1 MRAALV
7 LPALAAAL
15 ALGSTAYAQL
25 GQGTL
30 TGKIVDAST
39 GNPVG
44 DVVVTVT
51 SVNLQGEEIAV
62 TGKDGTFRISS
73 LPPGDYTLRLD
84 KESYKPYSRSD
95 IKVRA
100 DVTLRVDMQVLPEA
114 LKEDIVVVGRRPTV
128 DIGSST
134 ASTNIGEDF
143 LTRIPI
149 IRPGGKGSDTRSI
162 ESAAAAVPQAAGDTY
177 GTSIN
182 GTTSPENSYLLD
194 GLSVGDPAYGTLGTP
209 LSMEFVRELNVIT
222 GGYMPEYGKTTGG
235 ILNAVTKSGSNEFH
249 AGIWAYFSPGA
260 LEGPREKI
268 RVEGSTVDTQVG
280 IDNIYDFGADFGG
293 PIIPDTLWFYV
304 GFDYATTRWKL
315 DRSLRRILYDA
326 DGNELTEQVGEDT
339 FTQTEL
345 IPGTKETFYAESHTL
360 QVFGKFDLRIDK
372 ANRLSLTLVGA
383 PRSSGGGGAYGM
395 DPQDGSPEAT
405 NLVGAIEHLAHQ
417 WDGGT
422 FDAVLKWN
430 SELLEKKLI
439 LDTTIGW
446 HHQTGGER
454 AYDGSEPGDSTGL
467 ASQNGVIWRRTPNAT
482 GTRNYHS
489 ITEFESLPA
498 GQENACDAPASA
510 PGAVPCPVLSYQN
523 GGPGFLDTLV
533 LNRIGFQTILT
544 WLPELAGKH
553 VVKVGFDLD
562 QLMFHHVRGYGGGT
576 LYREST
582 SGTSFTDLRQYG
594 FLTGPDQAVI
604 LPALDIE
611 TSSTSVGGFIQDSW
625 SITDNLTL
633 NFGVRYD
640 AQFIYGGA
648 GQLALSLP
656 NQWSPRF
663 GVIWDPSADGRAK
676 LFANIALFYESVPLD
691 IADRAGSGEP
701 QITSI
706 HFASECDPSDPTQA
720 QGSCL
725 DDSSRAYITE
735 PASPDKL
742 WVLTGSSVTP
752 VDPDLSAQ
760 SSWEFVAGGEYDLGS
775 LAEPLTDLRAGLMYT
790 RRWMNNVIEDMSRD
804 EAATY
809 FIGNPG
815 SGIAK
820 DFPEAT
826 RDYNALTLY
835 FQKEFSNSWIAQ
847 LSYTL
852 SWLKGN
858 YAGLFRPETGQLDP
872 NINSD
877 FDLESLTVNKE
888 GYLPGDSRHVIK
900 LFVANDIP
908 VANILHIQPG
918 LAVRASSGGPTSFL
932 GSHPIYGSDE
942 VFILPRGAGERLPW
956 VTSID
961 FHAGF
966 EFKITETYSIALT
979 MDIFNLFNFQAVT
992 GKSDRY
998 TSADVLPIRDGSK
1011 ADLATKL
1018 QYADGT
1024 AFDESDINPNF
1035 GRTTSYQRPRT
1046 FRFGLRGSL

>member
-1 MRAALV
+1 MSRTFTVRAALV

-15 ALGSTAYAQL
+15 ALGSVAYAQL

-39 GNPVG
+39 GAPVG

-51 SVNLQGEEIAV
+51 SSSLQGEEIAV
-62 TGKDGTFRISS
+62 TGKDGAFRISS

-95 IKVRA
+95 LKVRA
-100 DVTLRVDMQVLPEA
+100 DVTLRVDMQILPEA
-114 LKEDIVVVGRRPTV
+114 LKEDIVVIGRRPTV

-134 ASTNIGEDF
+134 TGTSIGQDF
-143 LTRIPI
+143 LTRMPI

-162 ESAAAAVPQAAGDTY
+162 ESAASAVPQAAGDTY

-194 GLSVGDPAYGTLGTP
+194 GLSIGDPAYGTLGTP

-235 ILNAVTKSGSNEFH
+235 ILNAVTKSGSNDFH

-260 LEGPREKI
+260 LEGPRKKI
-268 RVEGSTVDTQVG
+268 KVEGSTVDTQAS
-280 IDNIYDFGADFGG
+280 IDNIYDFGADVGG
-293 PIIPDTLWFYV
+293 AIIPDTLWFYV
-304 GFDYATTRWKL
+304 GFDYATTRWRL
-315 DRSLRRILYDA
+315 DRSLRRIVYDETTFEPVVDA
-326 DGNELTEQVGEDT
+326 DGLTET
-339 FTQTEL
+339 AL
-345 IPGTKETFYAESHTL
+345 IPGSKEVFFAESHTL

-383 PRSSGGGGAYGM
+383 PRSSGGGGSYGM
-395 DPQDGSPEAT
+395 DPQDGTPEAT
-405 NLVGAIEHLAHQ
+405 NLVGSIENLAHQ

-430 SELLEKKLI
+430 SELFEKKLI
-439 LDTTIGW
+439 LDTMIGW

-454 AYDGSEPGDSTGL
+454 AYDGSEPGATSGL
-467 ASQNGVIWRRTPNAT
+467 ASQNAVIWRRTSP
-482 GTRNYHS
+482 YHS
-489 ITEFESLPA
+489 ITEFEPLPA
-498 GQENACDAPASA
+498 GQESACDAPAGA
-510 PGAVPCPVLSYQN
+510 PDLVPCPVLSYQN
-523 GGPGFLDTLV
+523 GGPGFLDTLELDRV
-533 LNRIGFQTILT
+533 GFKSTLT

-553 VVKVGFDLD
+553 VVKAGFELD
-562 QLMFHHVRGYGGGT
+562 QLWFRHVRGYGGST
-576 LYREST
+576 LFREST
-582 SGTSFTDLRQYG
+582 SGGSFTDLRQFGY
-594 FLTGPDQAVI
+594 LQGPDDGII
-604 LPALDIE
+604 LPALDVE

-625 SITDNLTL
+625 SILDNFTV

-656 NQWSPRF
+656 NQWSPRL
-663 GVIWDPSADGRAK
+663 GVIWDPTADGRAK

-706 HFASECDPSDPTQA
+706 HYASACDPSDPAQA
-720 QGSCL
+720 QGPCL
-725 DDSSRAYITE
+725 TDDSRAYITE

-742 WVLTGSSVTP
+742 WVLTGSSITP
-752 VDPDLSAQ
+752 VDPDISAQ

-775 LAEPLTDLRAGLMYT
+775 LGEALTDLRAGLMYT
-790 RRWMNNVIEDMSRD
+790 RRWMNTVIEDMSRD

-826 RDYNALTLY
+826 RDYDAITLY
-835 FQKEFSNSWIAQ
+835 FQKEFSHSWMAQ

-877 FDLESLTVNKE
+877 FDLASLTVNKD

-908 VANILHIQPG
+908 VGGFLHIQPG
-918 LAVRASSGGPTSFL
+918 LGIRTSSGSPTSYL
-932 GSHPIYGSDE
+932 GSHPLYGSDE
-942 VFILPRGAGERLPW
+942 VFILPRGVGERLPW

-961 FHAGF
+961 IHAGF
-966 EFKITETYSIALT
+966 EFKVTETFSLAVT

-992 GKSDRY
+992 SRSDRY
-998 TSADVLPIRDGSK
+998 TSADVLPILNGTK
-1011 ADLATKL
+1011 GDLETKL

-1024 AFDESDINPNF
+1024 AFDASDVNPNF
-1035 GRTTSYQRPRT
+1035 GKITSYQRPRT
-1046 FRFGLRGSL
+1046 FRFGLRGTL